1 MANQRPPTQKIPISK
16 VKNSL
21 SGLIETVS
29 REETRILIEKN
40 GAPVAALVSVDDLD
54 RLSQWEREREAR
66 FSVIDRMREAFAD
79 VPPEEIEREAER
91 TVAEARERIRQ
102 RNAEPA
108 ARSA

>member
-1 MANQRPPTQKIPISK
+1 MRTPEPTTQTVNISALK
-16 VKNSL
+16 TAL
-21 SGLIETVS
+21 SGLIDAIS
-29 REETRILIEKN
+29 RQEARVLIEKD
-40 GAPVAALVSVDDLD
+40 GAPVAALVSAEDWE
-54 RLSQWEREREAR
+54 RLSRFEREREER

-79 VPPEEIEREAER
+79 VSPEEIEREAER